1 MYWRTVLWDHYVSSG
16 AIIPIDAPKVHMQH
30 VSRSFFVEKG
40 SGGFR
45 LVIDLKFLNGF
56 FDFPKVKFENLNM
69 LRHAP
74 TQGTHAFSI
83 DVSDAYHHLR
93 VSPRIKNLFQFKIDG
108 EFFIAR
114 GLPF

>member
-1 MYWRTVLWDHYVSSG
+1 MLRQHYLDSG
-16 AIIPIDAPKVHMQH
+16 AIVKIDAPSREAQY

-74 TQGTHAFSI
+74 PAVDHAFSI
-83 DVSDAYHHLR
+83 DISDAYHHLR
-93 VSPRIKNLFQFKIDG
+93 LAPKIEHLF
-108 EFFIAR
+108 
-114 GLPF
+114 